1 LTPYVRQGSI
11 HAVPV
16 LRHRL
21 NFAVQVQRA
30 VRELGLDQSDA
41 VAVALPESVRAQVLA
56 AIREFPEVSLV
67 VSADRDAGQREVFP
81 VTPADGIVEAIRIA
95 QESGLGLWFVDQEVA
110 PGHLIDRFCIAEEPW
125 PDDGLALELGAE
137 AYLGVVGDR
146 VRHPPARFEPVDSWR
161 ELHKATRLQEIT
173 GRYRRV
179 LFVCEATHLQPVLR
193 LIRRP
198 VPPVRVDLAGTS
210 APRYRIALPSPS
222 ILLHYLD
229 HIPRLVQAYEQSR
242 AAGEAHSFDKR
253 QALLEILHEL
263 SRESSDLQ
271 LSIRHYDAFALV
283 LARLMEQEK
292 LVSPRFDVVLQA
304 SDGCFPA
311 VFRERVFR
319 RLLRYFDFVKV
330 QRIGRVHRSKEAVFE
345 VRTTP
350 PRGGGRDVYVARNCM
365 QNDFVYETHRVPG
378 EPAAAEEVSAAP
390 DVPTVTIELDP
401 PSAPPPS
408 TRFGKREQWE
418 AWPLMSLFINR
429 MRSKAYTV
437 ARQRPA
443 TVVRSSPFNGS
454 LEDGIDFRRTIRSHY
469 RGQPE
474 LYVKRQ
480 RIGPA
485 PTFDSYEPIVWLH
498 DGYETVELSDPK
510 RNLSYL
516 YAGSERRTLISDWYM
531 GDVPEPE
538 DPAEGRRGHPVEIH
552 SFALHGRVQFMD
564 LRLTVADVERR
575 LGAETDD
582 RVPDEYTVSSA
593 DVFSTEMTHHYE
605 LDLRPARW
613 WELLIVAAMH
623 YAKESV
629 VLVAPQ
635 RFVMPDQIARMF
647 TLLNKRIIR
656 IPLTRFTAEERRK
669 LGRMYLIGHQF
680 HPKGDVNDLAH
691 LDFVVDEFGDAMK
704 THWT

>member
-1 LTPYVRQGSI
+1 
-11 HAVPV
+11 VPV

-161 ELHKATRLQEIT
+161 ELHMATRLQEIT

-253 QALLEILHEL
+253 QALLRIFHEL
-263 SRESSDLQ
+263 SLGSSDLH

-283 LARLMEQEK
+283 LARLMEHEK
-292 LVSPRFDVVLQA
+292 LISPRFDVVLQA
-304 SDGCFPA
+304 ADSCFPA

-319 RLLRYFDFVKV
+319 CLLGYFDFVKV
-330 QRIGRVHRSKEAVFE
+330 QRIGRVHRSKEGVFE

-350 PRGGGRDVYVARNCM
+350 PRGGGRDVYVARNCT
-365 QNDFVYETHRVPG
+365 QNDFIYEMHRVPG
-378 EPAAAEEVSAAP
+378 EPADPEEASAAP
-390 DVPTVTIELDP
+390 DVPAVTIELDP
-401 PSAPPPS
+401 PAVPPP
-408 TRFGKREQWE
+408 TVRFGKRDQWWE
-418 AWPLMSLFINR
+418 AWPVMSLFINQ
-429 MRSKAYTV
+429 MRGKAYTV

-443 TVVRSSPFNGS
+443 AVVTSRPFNGS

-469 RGQPE
+469 RRQPE

-480 RIGPA
+480 RTAPA
-485 PTFDSYEPIVWLH
+485 PAFDSNEPIVWLH
-498 DGYETVELSDPK
+498 DGYETVDAFDPK
-510 RNLSYL
+510 CRTSTLWC
-516 YAGSERRTLISDWYM
+516 GSDQRKLINEWYVGERP
-531 GDVPEPE
+531 GPEAH
-538 DPAEGRRGHPVEIH
+538 AEGRRGTPLEI
-552 SFALHGRVQFMD
+552 SGFGLHGRVQFMD
-564 LRLTVADVERR
+564 YRLTVADVERR
-575 LGAETDD
+575 LGAGIDD
-582 RVPDEYTVSSA
+582 RLPDEYIVSSLE
-593 DVFSTEMTHHYE
+593 VFAAEMSRHYE
-605 LDLRPARW
+605 VDLNPARW
-613 WELLIVAAMH
+613 WELFIVAAMH
-623 YAKESV
+623 YAKDSV
-629 VLVAPQ
+629 VLVVPQ
-635 RFVMPDQIARMF
+635 RFVMPDQIARLF
-647 TLLNKRIIR
+647 TTLNKRIVR

-669 LGRMYLIGHQF
+669 LGLMYLLGHRIR
-680 HPKGDVNDLAH
+680 PKGDMLDPVY
-691 LDFVVDEFGDAMK
+691 LDFIVDEFGDAMK
-704 THWT
+704 CHWT